1 MFTECV
7 VAFLWLEL
15 LYSPVIV
22 FILIL
27 ILTYVS
33 FLFLKRISLK
43 PRGSELSLEPYAC
56 GEGTDRFPPEKVQ
69 LNVQLYRYALYFTIF
84 DVAAFILLLSFNANV
99 IYVLAYIGI
108 ILSAILL
115 LPKR

>member
-1 MFTECV
+1 M
-7 VAFLWLEL
+7 WSEL

-22 FILIL
+22 FLLIL
-27 ILTYVS
+27 ILMYIS
-33 FLFLKRISLK
+33 FISLKRIGLK

-84 DVAAFILLLSFNANV
+84 DVAAFILLLSFNANIV
-99 IYVLAYIGI
+99 YVLIYIGI
-108 ILSAILL
+108 ILSAILF

>member
-1 MFTECV
+1 M
-7 VAFLWLEL
+7 WSEL

-27 ILTYVS
+27 ILMYIS
-33 FLFLKRISLK
+33 FIYLKRIGIK

-84 DVAAFILLLSFNANV
+84 DVAAFILLLSFNANIV
-99 IYVLAYIGI
+99 YVLVYVGI
-108 ILSAILL
+108 ILSATFF